1 MPREIPAPLPRT
13 SVCSDPASAFPRPFR
28 SAARR
33 GETTHSCPA
42 VFHGHRSCVRAAARS
57 EPSAPSPH
65 KSRAPFPT
73 GSRYGPVADGC
84 VLPLLL
90 ELPPP
95 SAVPSI
101 AGQPGG
107 SVPQPPCVAS
117 RPSRPMAA
125 PSGRPGFLQRP
136 SSRAASRLAAT
147 QFDMVSSWRLSLF
160 LGKENLLQPI
170 KAGAE
175 SRYYLRSTGHSLR
188 TRDDAEGR
196 SGLHHSED
204 ESAYRRRATEGSTEA
219 SRTATGA
226 VRSDKGNHVHSGDG
240 QRCDLGAVRG
250 LMAQLESAPQPKACD
265 RTDPTGSTTRPKHGS

>member
-175 SRYYLRSTGHSLR
+175 SRYYLRSNGYPPTHLYGRLIIHRTYTLNIQTTSHS
-188 TRDDAEGR
+188 AII
-196 SGLHHSED
+196 
-204 ESAYRRRATEGSTEA
+204 A
-219 SRTATGA
+219 
-226 VRSDKGNHVHSGDG
+226 
-240 QRCDLGAVRG
+240 
-250 LMAQLESAPQPKACD
+250 
-265 RTDPTGSTTRPKHGS
+265 TTRYRIHCQGVLGSVRFAMPCYTANLFL